1 MIRLILLQRL
11 AQGLGVFLCV
21 LSIIPILISC
31 SSDDDGNKGWVTITE
46 PSDSTSYTAENIDT
60 IRISGKMFQS
70 PSGGTKSGTEC
81 GCSNIAICFP
91 PICYDYSY
99 FVFALTVTVTNQ
111 STGVSIEAGRADLSE
126 PDGWSVE
133 VPLVYG
139 ENLIEV
145 YVEDLNGINAREEIL
160 IEVKDTIAAT
170 ILSINPENN
179 AINVATTTDVI
190 LTFSEPLEP
199 SSIRTSSV
207 SLSANGSE
215 VEGSFTF
222 DDDTNIL
229 VFSPNEPLLHNTN
242 YTLSIN
248 SDITDLNGTGVIADT
263 WHFTTIPMA
272 TIPAVQTED
281 ATDVGET
288 SATLWGS
295 VSPNYADTEAWFEW
309 GTDSNLSIFSTTEKV
324 AIPLLSGDSKLSRR
338 IGLNPSVDYY
348 YRMVAS
354 NSAGT
359 NKGEIQSF
367 FTLAPP
373 TAITSPPLILS
384 PYQVKLSG
392 SVNPNGY
399 TTEASF
405 KISSHP
411 DIASRISSSPP
422 IQLGDGRNFIG
433 IDHEFD
439 QLASGTKY
447 YCRLEASYPRGT
459 VFNNVLNFTTPYSTS
474 SCWAKRYHPF
484 KDYFDMS
491 LFEEITSID
500 QTLDDGYIF
509 IEWGVLREDGTGG
522 QYPARVIKTNSDGGV
537 EWAHRYCRSYTTSCP
552 PILVIRQISTGGYI
566 VSGFVTV
573 SWSVLH
579 HHENTWIAELDENG
593 DTVWEK
599 EYGVRSSSSTK
610 EYHPTDIHLLPDG
623 YIVSGTYN
631 GTSAW
636 MMKLDMT
643 GNRIWSQSYSGG
655 ILNDVAQV
663 PGGYVMAS
671 TTGYEYTQDRDV
683 LVRMLDQDGTVQWA
697 NNYGTTDKDISKSM
711 AVSAGTIAI
720 IGTVIYADETSDIRV
735 FGINTNGAVS
745 WQYIFDG
752 GYDDRASSIHSTSD
766 GGFIVGANT
775 DINESDK
782 GVVLLKLS
790 NSGILEWQTL
800 YPDKIISNDQ
810 DTLTPVSGG
819 DYIIGV
825 RSIPSQETSIELIKT
840 DSSGSCSPLDS
851 PSFMMPVTSELT
863 VTPSTISSGSG
874 SPSEDWAISI
884 DAVDWYVEIEQI
896 HP

>member
-338 IGLNPSVDYY
+338 IGLNDMLSD
-348 YRMVAS
+348 AL
-354 NSAGT
+354 N
-359 NKGEIQSF
+359 IQ
-367 FTLAPP
+367 
-373 TAITSPPLILS
+373 
-384 PYQVKLSG
+384 
-392 SVNPNGY
+392 
-399 TTEASF
+399 
-405 KISSHP
+405 
-411 DIASRISSSPP
+411 
-422 IQLGDGRNFIG
+422 
-433 IDHEFD
+433 
-439 QLASGTKY
+439 
-447 YCRLEASYPRGT
+447 
-459 VFNNVLNFTTPYSTS
+459 
-474 SCWAKRYHPF
+474 
-484 KDYFDMS
+484 
-491 LFEEITSID
+491 
-500 QTLDDGYIF
+500 
-509 IEWGVLREDGTGG
+509 
-522 QYPARVIKTNSDGGV
+522 
-537 EWAHRYCRSYTTSCP
+537 
-552 PILVIRQISTGGYI
+552 
-566 VSGFVTV
+566 
-573 SWSVLH
+573 
-579 HHENTWIAELDENG
+579 
-593 DTVWEK
+593 
-599 EYGVRSSSSTK
+599 
-610 EYHPTDIHLLPDG
+610 
-623 YIVSGTYN
+623 
-631 GTSAW
+631 
-636 MMKLDMT
+636 
-643 GNRIWSQSYSGG
+643 
-655 ILNDVAQV
+655 
-663 PGGYVMAS
+663 
-671 TTGYEYTQDRDV
+671 
-683 LVRMLDQDGTVQWA
+683 
-697 NNYGTTDKDISKSM
+697 
-711 AVSAGTIAI
+711 
-720 IGTVIYADETSDIRV
+720 
-735 FGINTNGAVS
+735 
-745 WQYIFDG
+745 
-752 GYDDRASSIHSTSD
+752 
-766 GGFIVGANT
+766 
-775 DINESDK
+775 
-782 GVVLLKLS
+782 
-790 NSGILEWQTL
+790 
-800 YPDKIISNDQ
+800 
-810 DTLTPVSGG
+810 
-819 DYIIGV
+819 
-825 RSIPSQETSIELIKT
+825 
-840 DSSGSCSPLDS
+840 
-851 PSFMMPVTSELT
+851 
-863 VTPSTISSGSG
+863 
-874 SPSEDWAISI
+874 
-884 DAVDWYVEIEQI
+884 
-896 HP
+896 